1 MSSYT
6 LCLILCYTEAR
17 RGDQKDQRCSVTCDS
32 PAYMICHQTL
42 WSFSLYKPKAEHRM
56 LQDSL
61 ICTIL
66 HIQGGNQLVTKS
78 TAQLWPHFESWWL
91 FEPTGGSPDVVHLI
105 INASEDS
112 ELILKFIQKGL
123 GKKSSA
129 FKQWLKSINFSSCVI
144 MNFHSFLF
152 KITKNYVLSRKLI
165 LPDVSIA
172 W

>member
-78 TAQLWPHFESWWL
+78 MTQLWPHFESWWL

-105 INASEDS
+105 INASEVSGWLLKASVWLQPKDTFWRRYT
-112 ELILKFIQKGL
+112 ILGNFCILWFPSNDLESRIWHCVPLKGFIRQ
-123 GKKSSA
+123 
-129 FKQWLKSINFSSCVI
+129 
-144 MNFHSFLF
+144 
-152 KITKNYVLSRKLI
+152 Y
-165 LPDVSIA
+165 
-172 W
+172 